1 MGIQQKQTESVT
13 SPLMEVRN
21 LEKRFGG
28 LVAISNLDFGINQK
42 EILGII
48 GPNGAGKS
56 TVINVIGGTFP
67 PAKGKVIF
75 KGEDI
80 TRVPDYL
87 RAKRGIARVYQR
99 DIIFRSAT
107 VLENVLTGLLLHYKK
122 SVAEIFYKNTSALN
136 REKAANEKAMEI
148 LRFVGLS
155 KQADELAKNLPHGS
169 LRALCL
175 AVALAIEPEL
185 LLLDEPLTGM
195 NAEEMT
201 TMMGLIRTLRDERGI
216 SSIIVEHNM
225 KAVIGLCDRV
235 VVLDYGQKIAEGLPN
250 AVVQDPAVIEAYLGA
265 KQDAI
270 RN

>member
-13 SPLMEVRN
+13 SPLMEVRK

-28 LVAISNLDFGINQK
+28 LVAISDLDFGINQN
-42 EILGII
+42 EILGVI

-56 TVINVIGGTFP
+56 TLINVIGGTFP

-99 DIIFRSAT
+99 DVIFSNAT

-122 SVAEIFYKNTSALN
+122 SFVEIFFKNTGALN
-136 REKAANEKAMEI
+136 REKAENEKAMEI
-148 LRFVGLS
+148 LRFVELS
-155 KQADELAKNLPHGS
+155 ELANELAKNLPHGS
-169 LRALCL
+169 LRRLCL
-175 AVALAIEPEL
+175 AVALATEPEL

-216 SSIIVEHNM
+216 SSLIVEHNM

-250 AVVQDPAVIEAYLGA
+250 TIVQDPKVIEAYLGA